1 MRTPLRCNGHMK
13 LSLHILCAALA
24 AFCTLAISSP
34 AHSATM
40 VRGENRTCRDFADL
54 DFALDRPSSDYFKGW
69 TGKDFDDAEAWV
81 TACTGVPPSTPDQTR
96 QSLLSQRRRVLA
108 GTGETARNEQA
119 QAAAREETAAVG
131 TALEA
136 ELKAQAARDAANNT
150 AADRTMGAMP
160 GFATIDSAAR
170 CEHTD
175 AGQRFIAQMRVM
187 EALDREAAAQDA
199 LDHEKRVEALS
210 GVTNLAAQ
218 RNAAESLV
226 AAQDEEH
233 KWWRVYLV
241 NGGSATNPQMLTR
254 LRGDPCA

>member
-1 MRTPLRCNGHMK
+1 
-13 LSLHILCAALA
+13 
-24 AFCTLAISSP
+24 
-34 AHSATM
+34 M
-40 VRGENRTCRDFADL
+40 VRGENRTCRDL
-54 DFALDRPSSDYFKGW
+54 RTWISALDRPSSDYFKGW

-96 QSLLSQRRRVLA
+96 AIPPVTAPQGVGGDWGRTAAQR
-108 GTGETARNEQA
+108 TGLKRH
-119 QAAAREETAAVG
+119 AREETAAVG

-187 EALDREAAAQDA
+187 EALDREG
-199 LDHEKRVEALS
+199 RC
-210 GVTNLAAQ
+210 T
-218 RNAAESLV
+218 R
-226 AAQDEEH
+226 
-233 KWWRVYLV
+233 RP
-241 NGGSATNPQMLTR
+241 GSRKA
-254 LRGDPCA
+254 C